1 MLPFISLMLLALAVS
16 LDGFGVGVTYGL
28 RKIRMPLVSIAIISG
43 CSGIIIY
50 TSMQIGVW
58 ISSYVDPVFAKS
70 IGGIILIG
78 IGMWAL
84 YQVLGSKQES
94 TEAVPA
100 AMPVTAQAAAVAA
113 ERDEVVLLD
122 ASYGERAAVVDETGH
137 KTSVVQDMETSAGV
151 VNDPP
156 DVQPSAKEVLYIELK
171 RFGLVIQ
178 ILRTPS
184 MADMDRSGNI
194 SPYEAFLLGI
204 ALSLDAFGA
213 GIGAALIGFT
223 PWLTS
228 MVIAM
233 ASGVFLAAGLRVGY
247 KYADLSWMRSLS
259 VFPGFVLI
267 VMGIMKLL

>member
-100 AMPVTAQAAAVAA
+100 AMPATTQPAAVAE
-113 ERDEVVLLD
+113 ERDEVVLLG